1 MSNVGLSMQENS
13 AEEPREPRRR
23 KPKRGRSG
31 FVIFISLV
39 VVLGLIGAV
48 TWGAFQVIDRLE
60 ASAPAADYP
69 GPGNEEV
76 VITVEKGET
85 LSLQELRMITHLKD
99 MTVEDLEI
107 FWKGYMDKKSGTL
120 SRSQFSQGFSELV
133 RGVRAH
139 VSTYRSMA

>member
-1 MSNVGLSMQENS
+1 MKSNDEEMQNSDPEDLGQRAAQDAFNSLSLGQSEQMSFEDFKKWFSTLDLS
-13 AEEPREPRRR
+13 
-23 KPKRGRSG
+23 KRTSD
-31 FVIFISLV
+31 
-39 VVLGLIGAV
+39 
-48 TWGAFQVIDRLE
+48 TK
-60 ASAPAADYP
+60 
-69 GPGNEEV
+69 
-76 VITVEKGET
+76 EKGET

-107 FWKGYMDKKSGTL
+107 FWKGYMDNESGTL